1 MPYIDKKVKS
11 MPIIA
16 IVGPTASGKTS
27 LAVSIARVLKGEIIS
42 ADSRQVYRGMDIGT
56 GKVTKREMRGIPHY
70 LLDVANPK
78 RIFTVAGYIPRAER
92 AVRDIWKRGKT
103 PIICGGTGFYIDA
116 LLRGESIPDVP
127 PNLKLRKQL
136 KGKPAR
142 ELYLMLKKLDPR
154 RAKTIDAKNPV
165 RLIRAIEIA
174 QVLGKV
180 PKQTSHP
187 LTNRILWI
195 GIARKPDELK
205 QFILKRLHARIKIG
219 MLKEM
224 KRLHEEGVSWKRMEA
239 MGLEY
244 RFSSRYLTGK
254 ITKQEF
260 VGQLSHAIEQFAKR
274 QMTWFKRNRE
284 IHWVKNER
292 EAFALVKK
300 FQNS

>member
-1 MPYIDKKVKS
+1 MPYIDKKVNS

-27 LAVSIARVLKGEIIS
+27 LAVSVARAFGGEIIS

-70 LLDVANPK
+70 LLDIASPK

-92 AVRDIWKRGKT
+92 AIRDIGKRGKL
-103 PIICGGTGFYIDA
+103 PIICGGTGFYVDA

-127 PNLKLRKQL
+127 PNLKLRKEL
-136 KGKPAR
+136 KGKTAK
-142 ELYLMLKKLDPR
+142 ELHTMLRKLDPR

-174 QVLGKV
+174 QALGRV
-180 PKQTSHP
+180 PKQTFHP
-187 LTNRILWI
+187 LSDRILWI

-205 QFILKRLHARIKIG
+205 QLIEKRLHARIKAG

-224 KRLHEEGVSWKRMEA
+224 KRLHAEGVSWKRMED

-244 RFSSRYLTGK
+244 RFSSRYLMGK

-260 VGQLSHAIEQFAKR
+260 VDQLSHAIEQFAKR

-292 EAFALVKK
+292 EAFALIKK
-300 FQNS
+300 FQSK

>member
-16 IVGPTASGKTS
+16 IAGPTGSGKTS